1 MTAPSRKSTAGARP
15 TRVIASRS
23 GIESANL
30 DGGDGGPHDP
40 VMEARVARLEEEMS
54 EVKGL
59 LYNQILP
66 LLHRIDERLNH
77 TATKAD
83 LNNMAAE
90 LRAEN
95 AQTRADL
102 TLSMNQLKNE
112 FGTEI
117 SQFKNE
123 VTAEFGQVRGEIN
136 QFRTEIKAEFNQF
149 RAEIKAENNE
159 FRAEVKAEN
168 SEFRTEIK
176 NEIGQLRT
184 EVSVESSQLRN
195 EVKAD
200 LTDVRIEMSTRLMG
214 IQTELAE
221 RPTRSYLW
229 MVVGVMVATVLAA
242 AIGGATIVGLLK

>member
-40 VMEARVARLEEEMS
+40 VMEARVARLEEDMS

-59 LYNQILP
+59 LHNQILP

-77 TATKAD
+77 TASKAD
-83 LNNMAAE
+83 LTNMAAE
-90 LRAEN
+90 LRAE
-95 AQTRADL
+95 
-102 TLSMNQLKNE
+102 
-112 FGTEI
+112 
-117 SQFKNE
+117 
-123 VTAEFGQVRGEIN
+123 
-136 QFRTEIKAEFNQF
+136 
-149 RAEIKAENNE
+149 
-159 FRAEVKAEN
+159 
-168 SEFRTEIK
+168 
-176 NEIGQLRT
+176 
-184 EVSVESSQLRN
+184 
-195 EVKAD
+195 
-200 LTDVRIEMSTRLMG
+200 LTDELRIEMSTRLMG

>member
-23 GIESANL
+23 RIESANL

-40 VMEARVARLEEEMS
+40 VMEARVARLEEDMS

-59 LYNQILP
+59 LYNQMLP

-83 LNNMAAE
+83 LNNMAAD

-102 TLSMNQLKNE
+102 TLSMN
-112 FGTEI
+112 
-117 SQFKNE
+117 QFKNE

-149 RAEIKAENNE
+149 RAE
-159 FRAEVKAEN
+159 VKAEN
-168 SEFRTEIK
+168 SEFQAEVKTKNNEFRTEIK

-184 EVSVESSQLRN
+184 DVSVESSQLRN

-200 LTDVRIEMSTRLMG
+200 LTDVRIELSTRLMG

>member
-40 VMEARVARLEEEMS
+40 AMEARVARLEEDMS

-59 LYNQILP
+59 LYNQMLP

-83 LNNMAAE
+83 LNNMAAD

-102 TLSMNQLKNE
+102 TLSMNQLRNE
-112 FGTEI
+112 VSTEI
-117 SQFKNE
+117 NQFKSE
-123 VTAEFGQVRGEIN
+123 AKTEIN
-136 QFRTEIKAEFNQF
+136 QFR
-149 RAEIKAENNE
+149 NE
-159 FRAEVKAEN
+159 VT
-168 SEFRTEIK
+168 SEFSQVRS
-176 NEIGQLRT
+176 
-184 EVSVESSQLRN
+184 EV
-195 EVKAD
+195 
-200 LTDVRIEMSTRLMG
+200 
-214 IQTELAE
+214 
-221 RPTRSYLW
+221 
-229 MVVGVMVATVLAA
+229 
-242 AIGGATIVGLLK
+242 